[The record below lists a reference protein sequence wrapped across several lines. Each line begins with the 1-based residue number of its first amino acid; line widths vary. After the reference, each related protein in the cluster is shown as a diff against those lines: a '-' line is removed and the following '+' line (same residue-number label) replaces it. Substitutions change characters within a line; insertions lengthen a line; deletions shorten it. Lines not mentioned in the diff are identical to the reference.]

1 MATYWEGNTG
11 FLLQIILQWAMFAGK
26 KLQTS
31 RKLVWKEP

>member
-26 KLQTS
+26 KT
-31 RKLVWKEP
+31 PDI